1 MAAGSDVWLVDH
13 AVTFGKAE
21 ELAQG
26 LEADAG
32 LLRRLAALMELPGKQ
47 SSALPAPAHKTLTLS
62 PIKPASSVETLKDA
76 LLACR

>member
-1 MAAGSDVWLVDH
+1 M
-13 AVTFGKAE
+13 TFGKAE

-47 SSALPAPAHKTLTLS
+47 SSALPAPAHKTLTHSTLE
-62 PIKPASSVETLKDA
+62 PASPVETLNDA
-76 LLACR
+76 MLACRWPQHR